1 MILEGILKEMAN
13 RVYGLGFI
21 SKSGA
26 LVYEANATNGGI
38 MTNAQVAPFTDPRL
52 VDVSPGGRENG
63 ISFFKAGAT
72 QVISQDSYLTIRQND
87 IVFTAWIN
95 GDRVKT
101 SDTDIEEQIV
111 KVLRTYRVPIE
122 QGSPIRMV
130 EIEYLGDNEG
140 TISRYGNDVA
150 NRWGWDKGTLR
161 YNEPPHILFQH
172 NFRIKYVV
180 SSGCYSQTVQ
190 VINPSC

>member
-26 LVYEANATNGGI
+26 LAFEANATNGVDSI
-38 MTNAQVAPFTDPRL
+38 AVSAQLAPFTDSKL
-52 VDVSPGGRENG
+52 MDVGPDSSETG
-63 ISFFKAGAT
+63 ISFFKALPT
-72 QVISQDSYLTIRQND
+72 RITSQDSWLTTRENE
-87 IVFTAWIN
+87 VLFTAWIN

-101 SDTDIEEQIV
+101 SDADIEEQIV
-111 KVLRTYRVPIE
+111 KALRTYRVPIE
-122 QGSPIRMV
+122 QGSPIRMA
-130 EIEYLGDNEG
+130 EIEYLGDNAGES
-140 TISRYGNDVA
+140 I
-150 NRWGWDKGTLR
+150 NRWGWEKKTLR
-161 YNEPPHILFQH
+161 YNEPPHKVFQH
-172 NFRIKYVV
+172 RFRIQYVV

>member
-26 LVYEANATNGGI
+26 LAFEANATNGVDSI
-38 MTNAQVAPFTDPRL
+38 AVSAQLAPFTDPKL
-52 VDVSPGGRENG
+52 MDVGPDSSETG
-63 ISFFKAGAT
+63 ISFFKALPT
-72 QVISQDSYLTIRQND
+72 RITSQDSWLTTRENE
-87 IVFTAWIN
+87 VLFTAWIN

-101 SDTDIEEQIV
+101 SDADIEEQIV
-111 KVLRTYRVPIE
+111 KALRTYRVPIE
-122 QGSPIRMV
+122 QGSPIRMA
-130 EIEYLGDNEG
+130 EIEYLGDNAGES
-140 TISRYGNDVA
+140 I
-150 NRWGWDKGTLR
+150 NRWGWEKKTLR
-161 YNEPPHILFQH
+161 YNEPPHKVFQH
-172 NFRIKYVV
+172 RFRIQYVV